1 MRWRTAYLKVSLQNY
16 KIDMKNREKITERLL
31 LDQKNMYILSLFL
44 GSLKA
49 SKIKGAIKALMSPT
63 VSTTKYL
70 QHINS
75 QPFSE

>member
-16 KIDMKNREKITERLL
+16 KIDMKNQITERLL